1 MTDIPVSYIK
11 QGSRNGLPAF
21 QGFDSLVPTN
31 LLAGAEPHLQPPTR
45 ILLASSIAL
54 AALTV
59 VGLDA
64 NNHLVAATYNA
75 DPAVAI
81 KPIGVLVHAATSL
94 AANATIH
101 GEVFLTGNYNAGSD
115 DAGTDSPLVWDASFN
130 TLAKKVGSVV
140 GNPLLQFR
148 HRRATGAPSA

>member
-1 MTDIPVSYIK
+1 MTDIPVSYRN

-21 QGFDSLVPTN
+21 QGFDNLVPTN
-31 LLAGAEPHLQPPTR
+31 LLAGAEPQLQPPSR

-75 DPAVAI
+75 VAANAI
-81 KPIGVLVHAATSL
+81 KPIGVLVHAATSG
-94 AANATIH
+94 ATNSTIY

-115 DAGTDSPLVWDASFN
+115 DAGTDSPLVWDASFD
-130 TLAKKVGSVV
+130 TLAKKLAAVV

-148 HRRATGAPSA
+148 SRKAVGHSAA